1 MPRKIDCAR
10 ECSTLIISAENLISG
25 HSGCMVFQG
34 KIACKRPERV
44 FRHNILKDDIQG
56 HDTDSEIS
64 TRIRTV
70 LILNISFFENHQ
82 CIAKAVAI
90 SL

>member
-1 MPRKIDCAR
+1 
-10 ECSTLIISAENLISG
+10 LIISAENLISG
-25 HSGCMVFQG
+25 QLWVHGFSRENCVQTT
-34 KIACKRPERV
+34 ERV
-44 FRHNILKDDIQG
+44 FQHNILNDDIQG